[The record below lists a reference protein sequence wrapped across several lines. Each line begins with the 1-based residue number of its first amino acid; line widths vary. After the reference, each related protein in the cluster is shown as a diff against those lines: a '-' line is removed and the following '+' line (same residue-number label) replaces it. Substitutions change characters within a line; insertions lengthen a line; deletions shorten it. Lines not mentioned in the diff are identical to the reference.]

1 MTAVEDLSTGLHVLR
16 EKVENCFTS
25 SMDDLEDPHFKHM
38 EMENEDDMLEV
49 SFLYSLLDE
58 KRGALF
64 SCSYAS
70 LFRWWVAQ
78 LFSFLVASL

>member
-1 MTAVEDLSTGLHVLR
+1 MTAVEDSSTGLHVLR

-25 SMDDLEDPHFKHM
+25 SVDDLEDPHVKHM

-64 SCSYAS
+64 LALMLLCFVGGLLSC
-70 LFRWWVAQ
+70 FHP
-78 LFSFLVASL
+78 

>member
-1 MTAVEDLSTGLHVLR
+1 MDDSSTGLHVLR
-16 EKVENCFTS
+16 EKVENSFTS
-25 SMDDLEDPHFKHM
+25 SVDDLEDPYVKHMEM

-78 LFSFLVASL
+78 LFSSLIASL